1 MKALRSQTRF
11 MGYFLAFCLF
21 ISPTIQ
27 CYDQAFLDHVANS
40 NLNTFEVIDQKD
52 EKNKPKP
59 IDKQT
64 FMELVYALFT
74 PRKFEYQALDDR
86 NKREITF
93 KQTPSSPQIGS
104 PVVDTSFV
112 NKMELVHG
120 EARPG
125 DHLAHRLM
133 SHDTFNL
140 IRTEFGKKRCM
151 EMLAQPICNI
161 DELKRRQAIIREFA
175 LDNDLL
181 NECDRIL
188 KEISDAEELLFDL
201 YQYDSVPESEKLLY
215 FSPFFDQ
222 MGFNRSKTALSV
234 STRFNQ
240 VTNTLTTLGT
250 AAYAY
255 YVPKLFTSQ
264 MREEEAKKTRMILTG
279 VLGTVF
285 ALPLS
290 LILLSVQKQFINMSQ
305 NMQQKLIAL
314 ATYINGIKQL
324 IRIMDA
330 HEALKTRMPQLQDVA
345 RQLNGSKRKSKEF
358 NELCSL
364 LNKSTFQPGEPS
376 FFSSQGN
383 VLMAYQH
390 VVSETVRKEF
400 TDTLNLL
407 GDLDLYMAIAKKMK
421 IHQKLPVHYSFAQF
435 TEGTPSITAKR
446 FWNPFLP
453 VETVVPN
460 SIEFN
465 ANGMSNMILTGP
477 NTGGKSVTLKGLM
490 INALLAQTFG
500 IAAADQFIITPFTK
514 LTCHMNITDDT
525 GAGISLFKAEV
536 LRAHELM
543 DMVRKLAPHEY
554 AFIIIDEIFTGTSP
568 DKAEE
573 LSYKFIK
580 QLGEFPNVILV
591 NATHFKKLVGL
602 EQESNGRSKNYHMS
616 VITDASGKVTKYT
629 YTLTYGPSPV
639 NNASQIA
646 QEEGIF

>member
-1 MKALRSQTRF
+1 MRSQRRF
-11 MGYFLAFCLF
+11 MGYFLVFCLF
-21 ISPTIQ
+21 ITPTIQ

-40 NLNTFEVIDQKD
+40 NLNTFEVIDQQND
-52 EKNKPKP
+52 ANKPKP

-64 FMELVYALFT
+64 FTELVSALFT
-74 PRKFEYQALDDR
+74 PRNFSYQALDDR
-86 NKREITF
+86 NKREIVF
-93 KQTPSSPQIGS
+93 KQAPSNPQTGT

-125 DHLAHRLM
+125 DHLANRIM

-151 EMLAQPICNI
+151 EMLSQPICNI
-161 DELKRRQAIIREFA
+161 DELNRRQAIIREFA
-175 LDNDLL
+175 LDSDLI
-181 NECDRIL
+181 NKCDHIL
-188 KEISDAEELLFDL
+188 KEISKAEELLFDL
-201 YQYDSVPESEKLLY
+201 YQYDSIPESEKILY

-222 MGFNRSKTALSV
+222 MGLNRSKTALSV
-234 STRFNQ
+234 STRFGQ
-240 VTNTLTTLGT
+240 ITNTLSTLGT
-250 AAYAY
+250 VAYAY
-255 YVPKLFTSQ
+255 YIPRLFTSQ
-264 MREEEAKKTRMILTG
+264 MQEKDAKKPRMILTG
-279 VLGTVF
+279 ILGTIIT
-285 ALPLS
+285 LPLS

-314 ATYINGIKQL
+314 ATYINGIKKL
-324 IRIMDA
+324 IQIMDA
-330 HEALKTRMPQLQDVA
+330 HEALKEQMPQLQDIT

-390 VVSETVRKEF
+390 VVNETIRKEF
-400 TDTLNLL
+400 TDALNLL
-407 GDLDLYMAIAKKMK
+407 GDLDLYVAIAKKMK
-421 IHQKLPVHYSFAQF
+421 IHQKLPVHYCFAQF
-435 TEGTPSITAKR
+435 TEGTPSITAKQ

-465 ANGMSNMILTGP
+465 ANAMNNMILTGP
-477 NTGGKSVTLKGLM
+477 NTGGKSATLKGLM
-490 INALLAQTFG
+490 INVLLAQTFG
-500 IAAADQFIITPFTK
+500 IAAADQLIITPFAK

-536 LRAHELM
+536 QRAHELM
-543 DMVRKLAPHEY
+543 DMVRKLAPNEY

-580 QLGEFPNVILV
+580 QLGDFPNVILI
-591 NATHFKKLVGL
+591 NATHFKKLIGL
-602 EQESNGRSKNYHMS
+602 EQESKGRSKNYHMA

-639 NNASQIA
+639 NNASQIV